1 MKRTLS
7 LILILTMLLSL
18 AACGS
23 KDAAPTD
30 DDNAPSQEQGSG
42 DAQPGGTTGTPDE
55 PEQPEQTQ
63 PTEQEPADSKPEQ
76 TQPADNSKPKQEPV
90 GEPEKEP
97 AKQPEQ
103 KPEPKPAEKP
113 AEGTSAEPP
122 TETPKPE
129 TPAEDKPAAAVDDA
143 LTILNAIWNTY
154 SDEEKFPAAG
164 GDSEHAVDGA
174 PGSFDVSNA
183 DSLSYQLT
191 FPADDA
197 SLIDSAASLVHMMNL
212 NTFTCGAFMS
222 PTRTTSPGSRTTCA
236 RPFRPSTGCAASRI
250 SWSSSQSGR
259 VYFPC
264 TETRSWSTPSA
275 ISSWR
280 AILPLPPSMTR
291 PSTHKTAEKKRG
303 MPRILLFFFRLR
315 AGRFSY
321 KIWSEHIAARRKRH
335 AEAKVEAEHHLHIRA
350 AAGEPAADLPLRADH
365 RGRPDGLR
373 KDHRGELVSGG
384 ARKGRAAA
392 RRPHQRVFRQSCDL
406 LAERAGR
413 LCRAASTC
421 CGSMPVP
428 RTPPAAGCWRTIS
441 ARSCRGKR
449 PAICSPTIF
458 TCLQTRVTAF
468 LCSLAAAAR
477 HVT

>member
-23 KDAAPTD
+23 KDAAPAD
-30 DDNAPSQEQGSG
+30 GDNAPPQEQGSG

-63 PTEQEPADSKPEQ
+63 PTEQEPADSKP
-76 TQPADNSKPKQEPV
+76 KQEPA

-183 DSLSYQLT
+183 DSLSYLLT

-212 NTFTCGAFMS
+212 NTFTCGAFHVADANNVARLADDL
-222 PTRTTSPGSRTTCA
+222 RTTIQAKHWMCGFPDKLVIVTVG
-236 RPFRPSTGCAASRI
+236 
-250 SWSSSQSGR
+250 QSVLS
-259 VYFPC
+259 VYGN
-264 TETRSWSTPSA
+264 E
-275 ISSWR
+275 
-280 AILPLPPSMTR
+280 
-291 PSTHKTAEKKRG
+291 
-303 MPRILLFFFRLR
+303 
-315 AGRFSY
+315 
-321 KIWSEHIAARRKRH
+321 
-335 AEAKVEAEHHLHIRA
+335 
-350 AAGEPAADLPLRADH
+350 
-365 RGRPDGLR
+365 
-373 KDHRGELVSGG
+373 ELVNT
-384 ARKGRAAA
+384 
-392 RRPHQRVFRQSCDL
+392 FRDKL
-406 LAERAGR
+406 LASYS
-413 LCRAASTC
+413 AAT
-421 CGSMPVP
+421 
-428 RTPPAAGCWRTIS
+428 
-441 ARSCRGKR
+441 
-449 PAICSPTIF
+449 AIYDEAIN
-458 TCLQTRVTAF
+458 A
-468 LCSLAAAAR
+468 
-477 HVT
+477 

>member
-42 DAQPGGTTGTPDE
+42 EEHPGGTTGTPDE

-63 PTEQEPADSKPEQ
+63 PAEQEPTD
-76 TQPADNSKPKQEPV
+76 SKPKQEPA

-97 AKQPEQ
+97 ARQPEQ
-103 KPEPKPAEKP
+103 KPNPKPAEKP
-113 AEGTSAEPP
+113 AEETSAEPP
-122 TETPKPE
+122 TETPKAE

-212 NTFTCGAFMS
+212 NTFTCGAFHVADANNVARLADDL
-222 PTRTTSPGSRTTCA
+222 RTTIQAKRWMCGFPDKLVIVTVG
-236 RPFRPSTGCAASRI
+236 
-250 SWSSSQSGR
+250 QSVLS
-259 VYFPC
+259 VYGN
-264 TETRSWSTPSA
+264 E
-275 ISSWR
+275 
-280 AILPLPPSMTR
+280 
-291 PSTHKTAEKKRG
+291 
-303 MPRILLFFFRLR
+303 
-315 AGRFSY
+315 
-321 KIWSEHIAARRKRH
+321 
-335 AEAKVEAEHHLHIRA
+335 
-350 AAGEPAADLPLRADH
+350 
-365 RGRPDGLR
+365 
-373 KDHRGELVSGG
+373 ELVNT
-384 ARKGRAAA
+384 
-392 RRPHQRVFRQSCDL
+392 FRDKL
-406 LAERAGR
+406 LT
-413 LCRAASTC
+413 SY
-421 CGSMPVP
+421 S
-428 RTPPAAGCWRTIS
+428 
-441 ARSCRGKR
+441 
-449 PAICSPTIF
+449 
-458 TCLQTRVTAF
+458 
-468 LCSLAAAAR
+468 AAAA
-477 HVT
+477 VYDEAINA

>member
-23 KDAAPTD
+23 KDAAPAD
-30 DDNAPSQEQGSG
+30 DDNAPPQEQGSG

-63 PTEQEPADSKPEQ
+63 PTEQEPTDSKPEQ
-76 TQPADNSKPKQEPV
+76 EPA

-97 AKQPEQ
+97 ARQPEQ

-183 DSLSYQLT
+183 DSLSYLLT

-212 NTFTCGAFMS
+212 NTFTCGAFHVADANNVARLADDL
-222 PTRTTSPGSRTTCA
+222 RTTIQAKRWMCGFPDKLVIVTVG
-236 RPFRPSTGCAASRI
+236 
-250 SWSSSQSGR
+250 QSVLS
-259 VYFPC
+259 VYGN
-264 TETRSWSTPSA
+264 E
-275 ISSWR
+275 
-280 AILPLPPSMTR
+280 
-291 PSTHKTAEKKRG
+291 
-303 MPRILLFFFRLR
+303 
-315 AGRFSY
+315 
-321 KIWSEHIAARRKRH
+321 
-335 AEAKVEAEHHLHIRA
+335 
-350 AAGEPAADLPLRADH
+350 
-365 RGRPDGLR
+365 
-373 KDHRGELVSGG
+373 ELVNTFRDKLLTSYS
-384 ARKGRAAA
+384 AATA
-392 RRPHQRVFRQSCDL
+392 VYD
-406 LAERAGR
+406 E
-413 LCRAASTC
+413 
-421 CGSMPVP
+421 
-428 RTPPAAGCWRTIS
+428 
-441 ARSCRGKR
+441 
-449 PAICSPTIF
+449 AIN
-458 TCLQTRVTAF
+458 A
-468 LCSLAAAAR
+468 
-477 HVT
+477 

>member
-30 DDNAPSQEQGSG
+30 DDNAPPQEQGSG

-63 PTEQEPADSKPEQ
+63 PTEQEPTDSKPEQ
-76 TQPADNSKPKQEPV
+76 TQPAEQ
-90 GEPEKEP
+90 EP

-103 KPEPKPAEKP
+103 KPNPKPAEKP

-212 NTFTCGAFMS
+212 NTFTCGAFHVADANNVARLADDL
-222 PTRTTSPGSRTTCA
+222 RTTIQAKHWMCGFPDKLVIVTVG
-236 RPFRPSTGCAASRI
+236 
-250 SWSSSQSGR
+250 QSVLS
-259 VYFPC
+259 VYGN
-264 TETRSWSTPSA
+264 E
-275 ISSWR
+275 
-280 AILPLPPSMTR
+280 
-291 PSTHKTAEKKRG
+291 
-303 MPRILLFFFRLR
+303 
-315 AGRFSY
+315 
-321 KIWSEHIAARRKRH
+321 
-335 AEAKVEAEHHLHIRA
+335 
-350 AAGEPAADLPLRADH
+350 
-365 RGRPDGLR
+365 
-373 KDHRGELVSGG
+373 ELVNT
-384 ARKGRAAA
+384 
-392 RRPHQRVFRQSCDL
+392 FRDKL
-406 LAERAGR
+406 LASYS
-413 LCRAASTC
+413 AATA
-421 CGSMPVP
+421 VYDE
-428 RTPPAAGCWRTIS
+428 
-441 ARSCRGKR
+441 
-449 PAICSPTIF
+449 AIN
-458 TCLQTRVTAF
+458 A
-468 LCSLAAAAR
+468 
-477 HVT
+477 

>member
-23 KDAAPTD
+23 KDAAPAD
-30 DDNAPSQEQGSG
+30 DDNAPPQEQGGGEEQS
-42 DAQPGGTTGTPDE
+42 GGTTGTPDE

-76 TQPADNSKPKQEPV
+76 TQPADNSKPKQEP
-90 GEPEKEP
+90 

-103 KPEPKPAEKP
+103 KPESKPAEKP

-174 PGSFDVSNA
+174 PGSFDASNA

-212 NTFTCGAFMS
+212 NTFTCGAFHVADANNVARLADDL
-222 PTRTTSPGSRTTCA
+222 RTTIQAKHWMCGFPDKLVIVTVGQSVFSVYGNEELVNT
-236 RPFRPSTGCAASRI
+236 FRDKLLAS
-250 SWSSSQSGR
+250 
-259 VYFPC
+259 YP
-264 TETRSWSTPSA
+264 T
-275 ISSWR
+275 
-280 AILPLPPSMTR
+280 
-291 PSTHKTAEKKRG
+291 
-303 MPRILLFFFRLR
+303 
-315 AGRFSY
+315 
-321 KIWSEHIAARRKRH
+321 
-335 AEAKVEAEHHLHIRA
+335 A
-350 AAGEPAADLPLRADH
+350 AAVYDE
-365 RGRPDGLR
+365 
-373 KDHRGELVSGG
+373 
-384 ARKGRAAA
+384 
-392 RRPHQRVFRQSCDL
+392 
-406 LAERAGR
+406 
-413 LCRAASTC
+413 
-421 CGSMPVP
+421 
-428 RTPPAAGCWRTIS
+428 
-441 ARSCRGKR
+441 
-449 PAICSPTIF
+449 AIN
-458 TCLQTRVTAF
+458 A
-468 LCSLAAAAR
+468 
-477 HVT
+477 

>member
-23 KDAAPTD
+23 KDAAPAD
-30 DDNAPSQEQGSG
+30 DGNVPPQEQGSG

-55 PEQPEQTQ
+55 PEQPEQTQPAEQEPTDSKPEQTQ

-76 TQPADNSKPKQEPV
+76 TQPADNSKPKQEPA

-97 AKQPEQ
+97 VKQPEQ

-174 PGSFDVSNA
+174 PGSFDASNA

-212 NTFTCGAFMS
+212 NTFTCGAFHVADANNVAKLADDL
-222 PTRTTSPGSRTTCA
+222 RTTIQAKRWMCGFPDKLVIVTVGQSVFSVYGNEELVNT
-236 RPFRPSTGCAASRI
+236 FRDKLLAS
-250 SWSSSQSGR
+250 
-259 VYFPC
+259 YP
-264 TETRSWSTPSA
+264 T
-275 ISSWR
+275 
-280 AILPLPPSMTR
+280 
-291 PSTHKTAEKKRG
+291 
-303 MPRILLFFFRLR
+303 
-315 AGRFSY
+315 
-321 KIWSEHIAARRKRH
+321 
-335 AEAKVEAEHHLHIRA
+335 A
-350 AAGEPAADLPLRADH
+350 AAVYDE
-365 RGRPDGLR
+365 
-373 KDHRGELVSGG
+373 
-384 ARKGRAAA
+384 
-392 RRPHQRVFRQSCDL
+392 
-406 LAERAGR
+406 
-413 LCRAASTC
+413 
-421 CGSMPVP
+421 
-428 RTPPAAGCWRTIS
+428 
-441 ARSCRGKR
+441 
-449 PAICSPTIF
+449 AIN
-458 TCLQTRVTAF
+458 A
-468 LCSLAAAAR
+468 
-477 HVT
+477 

>member
-23 KDAAPTD
+23 KDAAPAD
-30 DDNAPSQEQGSG
+30 DDNAPPQEQGGGEEQS
-42 DAQPGGTTGTPDE
+42 GGTTGTPDE

-76 TQPADNSKPKQEPV
+76 TQPADSKPEQTQPAEQEPAK
-90 GEPEKEP
+90 EPE
-97 AKQPEQ
+97 KQPEQ

-174 PGSFDVSNA
+174 PGSFDASNA

-212 NTFTCGAFMS
+212 NTFTCGAFHVADANNVARLADDL
-222 PTRTTSPGSRTTCA
+222 RTTIQAKHWMCGFPDKMFIATSGNLIVSVYGDEELVNT
-236 RPFRPSTGCAASRI
+236 FRDKLLALDTGFEA
-250 SWSSSQSGR
+250 
-259 VYFPC
+259 VYD
-264 TETRSWSTPSA
+264 EA
-275 ISSWR
+275 IS
-280 AILPLPPSMTR
+280 A
-291 PSTHKTAEKKRG
+291 
-303 MPRILLFFFRLR
+303 
-315 AGRFSY
+315 
-321 KIWSEHIAARRKRH
+321 
-335 AEAKVEAEHHLHIRA
+335 
-350 AAGEPAADLPLRADH
+350 
-365 RGRPDGLR
+365 
-373 KDHRGELVSGG
+373 
-384 ARKGRAAA
+384 
-392 RRPHQRVFRQSCDL
+392 
-406 LAERAGR
+406 
-413 LCRAASTC
+413 
-421 CGSMPVP
+421 
-428 RTPPAAGCWRTIS
+428 
-441 ARSCRGKR
+441 
-449 PAICSPTIF
+449 
-458 TCLQTRVTAF
+458 
-468 LCSLAAAAR
+468 
-477 HVT
+477 

>member
-30 DDNAPSQEQGSG
+30 DDNVPPQEQGSG
-42 DAQPGGTTGTPDE
+42 EEQSGGTTGTPDE

-76 TQPADNSKPKQEPV
+76 EPA

-97 AKQPEQ
+97 VKQPEQ

-183 DSLSYQLT
+183 DNLSYLLT

-212 NTFTCGAFMS
+212 NTFTCGAFHVADANNVARLADDL
-222 PTRTTSPGSRTTCA
+222 RTTIQAKRWMCGFPDKLVIVTVGQSVFSVYGSEELVNT
-236 RPFRPSTGCAASRI
+236 FRDKLLAS
-250 SWSSSQSGR
+250 
-259 VYFPC
+259 YP
-264 TETRSWSTPSA
+264 T
-275 ISSWR
+275 
-280 AILPLPPSMTR
+280 
-291 PSTHKTAEKKRG
+291 
-303 MPRILLFFFRLR
+303 
-315 AGRFSY
+315 
-321 KIWSEHIAARRKRH
+321 
-335 AEAKVEAEHHLHIRA
+335 A
-350 AAGEPAADLPLRADH
+350 AAVYDE
-365 RGRPDGLR
+365 
-373 KDHRGELVSGG
+373 
-384 ARKGRAAA
+384 
-392 RRPHQRVFRQSCDL
+392 
-406 LAERAGR
+406 
-413 LCRAASTC
+413 
-421 CGSMPVP
+421 
-428 RTPPAAGCWRTIS
+428 
-441 ARSCRGKR
+441 
-449 PAICSPTIF
+449 AIN
-458 TCLQTRVTAF
+458 A
-468 LCSLAAAAR
+468 
-477 HVT
+477 

>member
-42 DAQPGGTTGTPDE
+42 DPQSGGTTETPDE

-63 PTEQEPADSKPEQ
+63 PAEQEPTDNSKPEQEPA
-76 TQPADNSKPKQEPV
+76 

-113 AEGTSAEPP
+113 AEEKPAEPP

-174 PGSFDVSNA
+174 PGSFDASNA
-183 DSLSYQLT
+183 DNLSYLLT

-212 NTFTCGAFMS
+212 NTFTCGAFHVADANNVARLADDL
-222 PTRTTSPGSRTTCA
+222 RTTIQAKRWMCGFPDKLVIVTVG
-236 RPFRPSTGCAASRI
+236 
-250 SWSSSQSGR
+250 QSVLS
-259 VYFPC
+259 VYGN
-264 TETRSWSTPSA
+264 E
-275 ISSWR
+275 
-280 AILPLPPSMTR
+280 
-291 PSTHKTAEKKRG
+291 
-303 MPRILLFFFRLR
+303 
-315 AGRFSY
+315 
-321 KIWSEHIAARRKRH
+321 
-335 AEAKVEAEHHLHIRA
+335 
-350 AAGEPAADLPLRADH
+350 
-365 RGRPDGLR
+365 
-373 KDHRGELVSGG
+373 ELVNT
-384 ARKGRAAA
+384 
-392 RRPHQRVFRQSCDL
+392 FRDKL
-406 LAERAGR
+406 LASYS
-413 LCRAASTC
+413 AATA
-421 CGSMPVP
+421 VYDE
-428 RTPPAAGCWRTIS
+428 
-441 ARSCRGKR
+441 
-449 PAICSPTIF
+449 AIN
-458 TCLQTRVTAF
+458 A
-468 LCSLAAAAR
+468 
-477 HVT
+477 

>member
-30 DDNAPSQEQGSG
+30 DGNAPSQEQGGGEEQS
-42 DAQPGGTTGTPDE
+42 GGTTGTPDE

-63 PTEQEPADSKPEQ
+63 PTEQEPTDNSKPEQ
-76 TQPADNSKPKQEPV
+76 
-90 GEPEKEP
+90 EP

-174 PGSFDVSNA
+174 PGSFDASNA
-183 DSLSYQLT
+183 DSLSYLLT

-212 NTFTCGAFMS
+212 NTFTCGAFHVADANNVARLADDL
-222 PTRTTSPGSRTTCA
+222 RTTIQAKRWMCGFPDKLVIVTVG
-236 RPFRPSTGCAASRI
+236 
-250 SWSSSQSGR
+250 QSVLS
-259 VYFPC
+259 VYGN
-264 TETRSWSTPSA
+264 E
-275 ISSWR
+275 
-280 AILPLPPSMTR
+280 
-291 PSTHKTAEKKRG
+291 
-303 MPRILLFFFRLR
+303 
-315 AGRFSY
+315 
-321 KIWSEHIAARRKRH
+321 
-335 AEAKVEAEHHLHIRA
+335 
-350 AAGEPAADLPLRADH
+350 
-365 RGRPDGLR
+365 
-373 KDHRGELVSGG
+373 ELVNT
-384 ARKGRAAA
+384 
-392 RRPHQRVFRQSCDL
+392 FRDKL
-406 LAERAGR
+406 LA
-413 LCRAASTC
+413 SY
-421 CGSMPVP
+421 S
-428 RTPPAAGCWRTIS
+428 
-441 ARSCRGKR
+441 
-449 PAICSPTIF
+449 
-458 TCLQTRVTAF
+458 
-468 LCSLAAAAR
+468 AAAA
-477 HVT
+477 VYDEVINA

>member
-30 DDNAPSQEQGSG
+30 DDNAPPQEQGSG

-76 TQPADNSKPKQEPV
+76 TQPAEQKPAK
-90 GEPEKEP
+90 EPE
-97 AKQPEQ
+97 KQPEQ

-183 DSLSYQLT
+183 DSLSYLLT

-212 NTFTCGAFMS
+212 NTFTCGAFHVADANNVARLADDL
-222 PTRTTSPGSRTTCA
+222 RTTIQAKHWMCGFPDKLVIVTVG
-236 RPFRPSTGCAASRI
+236 
-250 SWSSSQSGR
+250 QSVFS
-259 VYFPC
+259 VYGN
-264 TETRSWSTPSA
+264 E
-275 ISSWR
+275 
-280 AILPLPPSMTR
+280 
-291 PSTHKTAEKKRG
+291 
-303 MPRILLFFFRLR
+303 
-315 AGRFSY
+315 
-321 KIWSEHIAARRKRH
+321 
-335 AEAKVEAEHHLHIRA
+335 
-350 AAGEPAADLPLRADH
+350 
-365 RGRPDGLR
+365 
-373 KDHRGELVSGG
+373 ELVNT
-384 ARKGRAAA
+384 
-392 RRPHQRVFRQSCDL
+392 FRDKL
-406 LAERAGR
+406 LASYS
-413 LCRAASTC
+413 AATA
-421 CGSMPVP
+421 VYDE
-428 RTPPAAGCWRTIS
+428 
-441 ARSCRGKR
+441 
-449 PAICSPTIF
+449 AIN
-458 TCLQTRVTAF
+458 A
-468 LCSLAAAAR
+468 
-477 HVT
+477 

>member
-23 KDAAPTD
+23 KDAAPAD
-30 DDNAPSQEQGSG
+30 DDNAPPQEQGSG

-63 PTEQEPADSKPEQ
+63 PTEQEPTDSKPEQ
-76 TQPADNSKPKQEPV
+76 EPA

-97 AKQPEQ
+97 ARQPEQ
-103 KPEPKPAEKP
+103 KPEPKPTEKP

-183 DSLSYQLT
+183 DSLSYLLT

-212 NTFTCGAFMS
+212 NTFTCGAFHVADANNVARLADDL
-222 PTRTTSPGSRTTCA
+222 RTTIQAKRWMCGFPDKLVIVTVG
-236 RPFRPSTGCAASRI
+236 
-250 SWSSSQSGR
+250 QSVLSLYGN
-259 VYFPC
+259 
-264 TETRSWSTPSA
+264 E
-275 ISSWR
+275 
-280 AILPLPPSMTR
+280 
-291 PSTHKTAEKKRG
+291 
-303 MPRILLFFFRLR
+303 
-315 AGRFSY
+315 
-321 KIWSEHIAARRKRH
+321 
-335 AEAKVEAEHHLHIRA
+335 
-350 AAGEPAADLPLRADH
+350 
-365 RGRPDGLR
+365 
-373 KDHRGELVSGG
+373 ELVNTFRDKLLTSYS
-384 ARKGRAAA
+384 AATA
-392 RRPHQRVFRQSCDL
+392 VYD
-406 LAERAGR
+406 E
-413 LCRAASTC
+413 
-421 CGSMPVP
+421 
-428 RTPPAAGCWRTIS
+428 
-441 ARSCRGKR
+441 
-449 PAICSPTIF
+449 AIN
-458 TCLQTRVTAF
+458 A
-468 LCSLAAAAR
+468 
-477 HVT
+477 

>member
-30 DDNAPSQEQGSG
+30 DGNAPSQEQGGGEEQS
-42 DAQPGGTTGTPDE
+42 GGTTGTPDE

-63 PTEQEPADSKPEQ
+63 PTEQEPAD
-76 TQPADNSKPKQEPV
+76 NSKPKQEPA

-103 KPEPKPAEKP
+103 KTEPKPAEKP
-113 AEGTSAEPP
+113 AEEKPAEPP

-183 DSLSYQLT
+183 DSLSYLLT

-212 NTFTCGAFMS
+212 NTFTCGAFHVADANNVAKLADDL
-222 PTRTTSPGSRTTCA
+222 RTTIQAKHWMCGFPDKLVIVTVGQSVFSVYGNEDLVNT
-236 RPFRPSTGCAASRI
+236 FRDKLLAS
-250 SWSSSQSGR
+250 
-259 VYFPC
+259 YP
-264 TETRSWSTPSA
+264 T
-275 ISSWR
+275 
-280 AILPLPPSMTR
+280 
-291 PSTHKTAEKKRG
+291 
-303 MPRILLFFFRLR
+303 
-315 AGRFSY
+315 
-321 KIWSEHIAARRKRH
+321 
-335 AEAKVEAEHHLHIRA
+335 A
-350 AAGEPAADLPLRADH
+350 AAVYDE
-365 RGRPDGLR
+365 
-373 KDHRGELVSGG
+373 
-384 ARKGRAAA
+384 
-392 RRPHQRVFRQSCDL
+392 
-406 LAERAGR
+406 
-413 LCRAASTC
+413 
-421 CGSMPVP
+421 
-428 RTPPAAGCWRTIS
+428 
-441 ARSCRGKR
+441 
-449 PAICSPTIF
+449 AIN
-458 TCLQTRVTAF
+458 A
-468 LCSLAAAAR
+468 
-477 HVT
+477 

>member
-30 DDNAPSQEQGSG
+30 DDNAPSQEQGGGEEQS
-42 DAQPGGTTGTPDE
+42 GGTTGTPDE

-63 PTEQEPADSKPEQ
+63 PAEQEPADSKPEQ
-76 TQPADNSKPKQEPV
+76 TQPVEQ
-90 GEPEKEP
+90 EP

-183 DSLSYQLT
+183 DSLSYLLT

-212 NTFTCGAFMS
+212 NTFTCGAFHVADANNVARLADDL
-222 PTRTTSPGSRTTCA
+222 RTTIQAKHWMCGFPDKLVIVTVG
-236 RPFRPSTGCAASRI
+236 
-250 SWSSSQSGR
+250 QSVLS
-259 VYFPC
+259 VYGN
-264 TETRSWSTPSA
+264 E
-275 ISSWR
+275 
-280 AILPLPPSMTR
+280 
-291 PSTHKTAEKKRG
+291 
-303 MPRILLFFFRLR
+303 
-315 AGRFSY
+315 
-321 KIWSEHIAARRKRH
+321 
-335 AEAKVEAEHHLHIRA
+335 
-350 AAGEPAADLPLRADH
+350 
-365 RGRPDGLR
+365 
-373 KDHRGELVSGG
+373 ELVNTFRDKLLTSYS
-384 ARKGRAAA
+384 AATA
-392 RRPHQRVFRQSCDL
+392 VYD
-406 LAERAGR
+406 E
-413 LCRAASTC
+413 
-421 CGSMPVP
+421 
-428 RTPPAAGCWRTIS
+428 
-441 ARSCRGKR
+441 
-449 PAICSPTIF
+449 AIN
-458 TCLQTRVTAF
+458 A
-468 LCSLAAAAR
+468 
-477 HVT
+477 

>member
-23 KDAAPTD
+23 KDAAPPD
-30 DDNAPSQEQGSG
+30 DDNAPPQEQGGGEEQS
-42 DAQPGGTTGTPDE
+42 GGTTGTPDE

-63 PTEQEPADSKPEQ
+63 PAEQEPTDNSKPEQEPA
-76 TQPADNSKPKQEPV
+76 

-122 TETPKPE
+122 VETPEPE

-183 DSLSYQLT
+183 DSLSYLLT

-212 NTFTCGAFMS
+212 NTFTCGAFHVADANNV
-222 PTRTTSPGSRTTCA
+222 TRLADDLRTTIQAKHWMCGFPDKLVIVTVG
-236 RPFRPSTGCAASRI
+236 
-250 SWSSSQSGR
+250 QSVLS
-259 VYFPC
+259 VYGN
-264 TETRSWSTPSA
+264 E
-275 ISSWR
+275 
-280 AILPLPPSMTR
+280 
-291 PSTHKTAEKKRG
+291 
-303 MPRILLFFFRLR
+303 
-315 AGRFSY
+315 
-321 KIWSEHIAARRKRH
+321 
-335 AEAKVEAEHHLHIRA
+335 
-350 AAGEPAADLPLRADH
+350 
-365 RGRPDGLR
+365 
-373 KDHRGELVSGG
+373 ELVNTFRDKLLTSYS
-384 ARKGRAAA
+384 AATA
-392 RRPHQRVFRQSCDL
+392 VYD
-406 LAERAGR
+406 E
-413 LCRAASTC
+413 
-421 CGSMPVP
+421 
-428 RTPPAAGCWRTIS
+428 
-441 ARSCRGKR
+441 
-449 PAICSPTIF
+449 AIN
-458 TCLQTRVTAF
+458 A
-468 LCSLAAAAR
+468 
-477 HVT
+477 